1 MISLGLTRGAL
12 HGTTKGSAEGGPPA
26 SRRTALTTRIPKP
39 RHKRLE
45 TLNLVSLSH
54 RDTDGRVDLEIVG
67 RTLDLSE
74 GGILLECSQPVPSEN
89 NEVEVIIGIREHVIQ
104 TKGDIVHMRELEDG
118 NVGLGIAFKELSD
131 RDARIIT
138 DFMSEDDD

>member
-1 MISLGLTRGAL
+1 LS
-12 HGTTKGSAEGGPPA
+12 K
-26 SRRTALTTRIPKP
+26 RTPRP

-54 RDTDGRVDLEIVG
+54 KDPNGRVYMEVVG

-89 NEVEVIIGIREHVIQ
+89 NEVEVILGIKEHVIQ
-104 TKGDIVHMRELEDG
+104 ITGEIVHMRELDDE
-118 NVGLGIAFKELSD
+118 NMGLGIAFRNISAE
-131 RDARIIT
+131 DADIINE
-138 DFMSEDDD
+138 FMNEDEE

>member
-1 MISLGLTRGAL
+1 MNEER
-12 HGTTKGSAEGGPPA
+12 
-26 SRRTALTTRIPKP
+26 PKP

-54 RDTDGRVDLEIVG
+54 KDPDGRVDLEIVG

-89 NEVEVIIGIREHVIQ
+89 KEVEVVLGIREHVI
-104 TKGDIVHMRELEDG
+104 KVVGEIVHMRELEDD
-118 NVGLGIAFKELSD
+118 NVGLGIAFKNLSD
-131 RDARIIT
+131 DDARIIN
-138 DFMSEDDD
+138 DFMNEDEE